1 MDGKLVARVG
11 AVVFVAVAI
20 TATAIEMSRKEEV
33 PEIWPSGRT
42 AQETAD
48 PLRDALIRCQALGE
62 EGPRDPACRRA
73 WAENR
78 HRFLAPGSRPVE
90 RLPDVASP
98 IGDVFSPQPRGTDA
112 QDHAPTAPSTPQ
124 INEAR

>member
-1 MDGKLVARVG
+1 MDGKLVARMG
-11 AVVFVAVAI
+11 AVVFVAVAV

-33 PEIWPSGRT
+33 PQVWPSGRT
-42 AQETAD
+42 AQETED

-62 EGPRDPACRRA
+62 EGPRDPDCRRA

-78 HRFLAPGSRPVE
+78 HRFLAPGSRPAE
-90 RLPDVASP
+90 HLPYASSP
-98 IGDVFSPQPRGTDA
+98 GGDVLSPQRRGTDA
-112 QDHAPTAPSTPQ
+112 QDHARTAPSTPQ

>member
-1 MDGKLVARVG
+1 MDGKLVARMG
-11 AVVFVAVAI
+11 AVIFVAVAV

-62 EGPRDPACRRA
+62 EGPRDPDCRRA

-78 HRFLAPGSRPVE
+78 HRFLAPGSRPAE
-90 RLPDVASP
+90 RLPDVESP
-98 IGDVFSPQPRGTDA
+98 TDDVFSPQPRGTDA

>member
-1 MDGKLVARVG
+1 MDGKLVARMG
-11 AVVFVAVAI
+11 AVVFVAVAV
-20 TATAIEMSRKEEV
+20 TATAIEMSRKEEA
-33 PEIWPSGRT
+33 PEVWPSGRT

-62 EGPRDPACRRA
+62 EGPRDPECRQA

-78 HRFLAPGSRPVE
+78 HRFLAPGSRPAE
-90 RLPDVASP
+90 HLPDASSP
-98 IGDVFSPQPRGTDA
+98 AGDVLIPQRRGTYA

>member
-11 AVVFVAVAI
+11 AVVFVAVVV

-62 EGPRDPACRRA
+62 EGPRDPDCRRA

-78 HRFLAPGSRPVE
+78 HRFLAPGSRPAE
-90 RLPDVASP
+90 RLPNVASP
-98 IGDVFSPQPRGTDA
+98 TGDVFSPQRRGTNA
-112 QDHAPTAPSTPQ
+112 QDHAPTAPQ